1 MRGAFSRLGGLLLPA
16 RERREVLPQSLAV
29 LVGGKVQAG
38 VLVEL
43 VEELHADLYHLV
55 HGAVLREVAVG
66 VAVLA
71 VVGVVA
77 HDLVA
82 ERHSAA
88 LAEMRIVGKGVI
100 HRCCHLWSA
109 FGLKII
115 RKFIQK
121 IIRVSLL

>member
-1 MRGAFSRLGGLLLPA
+1 ML
-16 RERREVLPQSLAV
+16 
-29 LVGGKVQAG
+29 AG

-43 VEELHADLYHLV
+43 VEELHADLNHLV
-55 HGAVLREVAVG
+55 HGAVLCELAVG

-88 LAEMRIVGKGVI
+88 LAEMRMGGKGVI
-100 HRCCHLWSA
+100 HRCSLLRSA